1 MTDAISQTIDFSV
14 CSAERIDAPGAIQKF
29 GILAAV
35 SRDSGRVTHSTDPH
49 LLSGFDAKLSISGC
63 TLVELCKAL
72 DLGADAVVSLE
83 ELRRQPHGQKTQA
96 HEIAHGDGWAA
107 YASSSFGHILVEKR
121 IASSETVENAVD
133 PNLWLDQLNETA
145 STSDGNPFALGDSV
159 TQMIRDLTG
168 FDRVMVYRFAQDWSG
183 EVIAEARADN
193 MTPYLGLHYPAT
205 DIPAQAR
212 ALYLENR
219 IREIAD
225 TLGLP
230 VTIMPPCAANSHA
243 PLDMSTSVLRAI
255 SPYHLQYMANMGV
268 RSTLVSSLLVD
279 GKLWGLI
286 ACHSLKPKVVAPSV
300 REAVR
305 RASLIFEERISNY
318 LDAQLARSRK
328 SVTRSIF
335 AVMETLRSEDEH
347 ICHLLDLISEVTRSD
362 GAMVFFNG
370 SVVAS
375 GRTPTMQSMRAT
387 AIKILKRFKTGY
399 FASDSL
405 GDFAASERTPETD
418 FGHSAGIAGFVLPEM
433 PEMMVA
439 VFRNEYVR
447 EVEWGGDPTRAA
459 QIDPDRGT
467 LTPRKSFSAWCQIM
481 RGRSEPWDSSV
492 SSFFVELFAADRAAT
507 FANRISGKLEVVA
520 GFSPFPSVLQSAVM
534 NEGLDGIKLVVGCDE
549 SNTIHLVSYSRAFA
563 KLFEFS
569 PGRFRL
575 KSLDELIEA
584 LKGSKSLSELSEVA
598 EFEAWSPSKG
608 LRYLS
613 LEKRRVLDSFIDGRG
628 RNWAVYVFRDIT
640 QLRRIE
646 TSFSVAFDQ
655 ATEQARAKS
664 AFLANMSHELRTPL
678 NAVIGYSEAIELEI
692 FGRLQPQKYKDY
704 GSSILSA
711 GQHLLSLVDRVL
723 MTAQIDAK
731 RRELHLEKVDLLGI
745 ARESVEWMK
754 RQPKAD
760 EMTIAIAEPNKPI
773 HIEGDSV
780 ALHQVLCNLIGNA
793 VKFCPSGSRIEVE
806 VGLDGSQS
814 PKIVVKDNGP
824 GIDPKFLTHIFEPF
838 RQGEEVYSRHFGGV
852 GLGLSIVKGLVELH
866 GGDVRVASSLGA
878 GAKFTVTLP
887 RDCVRD

>member
-1 MTDAISQTIDFSV
+1 MADEVLQTIDFSV
-14 CSAERIDAPGAIQKF
+14 CDAERIDAPGAIQRF
-29 GILAAV
+29 GVLAAV
-35 SRDSGRVTHSTDPH
+35 SRDSGLVTHSTDPR
-49 LLSGFDAKLSISGC
+49 LISSSNATPPHEGC
-63 TLVELCKAL
+63 TVVELCNVL
-72 DLGADAVVSLE
+72 DLGPDAAAAIE
-83 ELRRQPHGQKTQA
+83 ELRHHPYGHKTQA
-96 HEIAHGDGWAA
+96 HEIAQGDDWAA
-107 YASSSFGHILVEKR
+107 YASSSFGHVLVEKR
-121 IASSETVENAVD
+121 IASREADADGSD
-133 PNLWLDQLNETA
+133 PELWLDRLNATA

-168 FDRVMVYRFAQDWSG
+168 FDRVMVYRFAPDWSG

-230 VTIMPPCAANSHA
+230 VTITPPCAADSHV

-300 REAVR
+300 RESVR
-305 RASLIFEERISNY
+305 RASVIFEERISTY
-318 LDAQLARSRK
+318 LAAQVARSRK
-328 SVTRSIF
+328 SVNRSIF
-335 AVMETLRSEDEH
+335 AVMETLGSDDEH
-347 ICHLLDLISEVTRSD
+347 ICQLLDLIAEVTRSD

-375 GRTPTMQSMRAT
+375 GKTPTMQAMRAT
-387 AIKILKRFKTGY
+387 AIEILDRFKAGY
-399 FASDSL
+399 FATDSI
-405 GDFAASERTPETD
+405 GDLAVSAGTQED
-418 FGHSAGIAGFVLPEM
+418 MFGYSAGIAGFIPPAVPQM
-433 PEMMVA
+433 IVA

-447 EVEWGGDPTRAA
+447 EVEWGGDPARAA
-459 QIDPDRGT
+459 QVDPDKGT
-467 LTPRKSFSAWCQIM
+467 LTPRKSFSAWCEIM
-481 RGRSEPWDSSV
+481 RGRSEPWESSV
-492 SSFFVELFAADRAAT
+492 SAFFEELFAADRAVT
-507 FANRISGKLEVVA
+507 FANRLGAKLEVVA
-520 GFSPFPSVLQSAVM
+520 GFAPFPSVLQNAVM

-549 SNTIHLVSYSRAFA
+549 SRTVHLVSYSRAFA

-575 KSLDELIEA
+575 KPLDDLIDA
-584 LKGSKSLSELSEVA
+584 LKANKSLSAMAEVA

-613 LEKRRVLDSFIDGRG
+613 LEKRRVLDSFIEGRG

-646 TSFSVAFDQ
+646 TSFGVALDQ
-655 ATEQARAKS
+655 ATELARAKS

-704 GSSILSA
+704 GSSIHSA

-731 RRELHLEKVDLLGI
+731 RRELHLEKVDLLSI

-760 EMTIAIAEPNKPI
+760 EMTIMIAVPDKPI
-773 HIEGDSV
+773 QIEGDSV
-780 ALHQVLCNLIGNA
+780 ALHQVLCNLIANA
-793 VKFCPSGSRIEVE
+793 VKFCPSGSKIEVE

-838 RQGEEVYSRHFGGV
+838 RQGEEVYARHFGGV
-852 GLGLSIVKGLVELH
+852 GLGLSIVKGLIELH